1 MWSLAALHWIGFR
14 LDSGL
19 VLLTRS
25 HPSHSPTGCCQCCL
39 LFHFFFSNNFSTF
52 SVFRFVVSGHLPYNS
67 LFMCTGGMVDQSR
80 AGQDRTGP
88 GPARKQ
94 ASSARRLRASLCA
107 AKVFCAQQRLG
118 GDQTESAKQTGGST
132 IVPGFALSSVS
143 PFHPLPTTGSLA
155 REC

>member
-25 HPSHSPTGCCQCCL
+25 HSSHSPTGCCQCCL

-67 LFMCTGGMVDQSR
+67 LFMCTGGMVDHSR
-80 AGQDRTGP
+80 AGQGRTGQDQ
-88 GPARKQ
+88 GRQGSRHQ
-94 ASSARRLRASLCA
+94 ALGASELLCVRQKFFVPSSASGETKLNRPNRPE
-107 AKVFCAQQRLG
+107 AQR
-118 GDQTESAKQTGGST
+118 
-132 IVPGFALSSVS
+132 
-143 PFHPLPTTGSLA
+143 
-155 REC
+155 